1 MIIIPANN
9 NELTSIQDRC
19 DDNVVQ
25 KIIYAFLTKASG
37 WPYHPFSDGNARPRT
52 LRLQKCTGYGDK
64 DYRFSNEGILFSNKE
79 MDRAVKALI
88 EAGYY
93 MIRNTYNNYTAYFCA
108 KSMDG
113 LHACE
118 NQVTAVPHYAV

>member
-1 MIIIPANN
+1 MIVIPANN

-25 KIIYAFLTKASG
+25 KIIYAFLNQFA
-37 WPYHPFSDGNARPRT
+37 WAYHPYPDGGARPRT
-52 LRLQKCTGYGDK
+52 LRLEKCCSGDK
-64 DYRFSNEGILFSNKE
+64 DYRFSNEGELFSNKE
-79 MDRAVKALI
+79 MDKAVKALI
-88 EAGYY
+88 DAGYY

-118 NQVTAVPHYAV
+118 HQVSAVPHYAV

>member
-1 MIIIPANN
+1 MIVIPANN

-25 KIIYAFLTKASG
+25 KIIYAFLNQFA
-37 WPYHPFSDGNARPRT
+37 WAYHPFSDGGARPRT
-52 LRLQKCTGYGDK
+52 LKLEKCLSGDK
-64 DYRFSNEGILFSNKE
+64 DYRFSNKGILFSNKE

-88 EAGYY
+88 DAGYY

-113 LHACE
+113 LRACE
-118 NQVTAVPHYAV
+118 NQVSAVPHYAV

>member
-1 MIIIPANN
+1 MIVIPANN

-37 WPYHPFSDGNARPRT
+37 WPYHPYSDGCGRPRT
-52 LRLQKCTGYGDK
+52 LRLQKCTCGDT
-64 DYRFSNEGILFSNKE
+64 DYRFSSEGILFSNKE
-79 MDRAVKALI
+79 MDRAVKGLI
-88 EAGYY
+88 DAGYY

-108 KSMDG
+108 KSLDG
-113 LHACE
+113 LRACE
-118 NQVTAVPHYAV
+118 NQVSAVPHYAV

>member
-1 MIIIPANN
+1 MIVIPANN

-25 KIIYAFLTKASG
+25 KIIYAFLNQHA
-37 WPYHPFSDGNARPRT
+37 WAYHPFADGGARPRT
-52 LRLQKCTGYGDK
+52 LRLEKCLSDDK
-64 DYRFSNEGILFSNKE
+64 DYRFSNKGILFSNKE
-79 MDRAVKALI
+79 MDKAVKGLI
-88 EAGYY
+88 SAGYY

-113 LHACE
+113 LRACE